1 MSIQKSTP
9 IFSTRICNSV
19 LDLIGNTPIIK
30 LRRIVPKN
38 AANVWVKLEYYN
50 PTGSHKDRIA
60 LFMLCRALEKGYIKP
75 GGIVVEAS
83 TGNTG
88 ISIAFTATLLG
99 LKAVIVVPENI
110 SEEKKYLIKLLGAKL
125 VEVPVTS
132 NPREY
137 IEQAKKI
144 AEDLNAYY
152 IGQYDNPANP
162 EAHYKTTAPE
172 IWQQLNGNID
182 AFVMGIGTGGTL
194 TGVARYLKERKKVLI
209 VAVEPEGSI
218 ISSILRGEKKN
229 FKPHIIEGLT
239 GYDIPRNLDVKLID
253 KFITVPQKDAIETC
267 YKLLKYEGIFAGP
280 STGAHVYAA
289 IKIAEELGEGKNVV
303 TIAADTGYKYLTT
316 IYNREWVKKKVRIE

>member
-1 MSIQKSTP
+1 
-9 IFSTRICNSV
+9 
-19 LDLIGNTPIIK
+19 
-30 LRRIVPKN
+30 VPKN

-60 LFMLCRALEKGYIKP
+60 MFMLCRALEKGYIKP
-75 GGIVVEAS
+75 GDIVVEAS

-88 ISIAFTATLLG
+88 ISIAFIATLLG
-99 LKAVIVVPENI
+99 LRAIIVVPEDI
-110 SEEKKYLIKLLGAKL
+110 SEEKKYLIRLFGAEL
-125 VEVPVTS
+125 IEVPATS

-137 IEQAKKI
+137 VEQAKKI

-152 IGQYDNPANP
+152 VGQYDNPANP
-162 EAHYKTTAPE
+162 EAHYRTTAPE
-172 IWQQLNGNID
+172 LWQQLNGNID
-182 AFVMGIGTGGTL
+182 AFVMGIGTGGTIS
-194 TGVARYLKERKKVLI
+194 GVARYLKERKKVFI

-218 ISSILRGEKKN
+218 ISSILKGERKN

-239 GYDIPRNLDVKLID
+239 GYDIPRNLDIKLID
-253 KFITVPQKDAIETC
+253 KFIMVSQEDAIETC

-289 IKIAEELGEGKNVV
+289 IEVAKELGKGKNVV

-316 IYNREWVKKKVRIE
+316 IYNKEWIRKRIGVNI